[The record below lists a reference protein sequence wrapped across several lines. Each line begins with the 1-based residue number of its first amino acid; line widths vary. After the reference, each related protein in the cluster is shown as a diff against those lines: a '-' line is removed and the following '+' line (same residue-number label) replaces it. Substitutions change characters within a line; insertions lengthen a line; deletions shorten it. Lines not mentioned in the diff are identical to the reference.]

1 MENLNNNKKKN
12 NKMENNKNNN
22 KIDNKNNNESK
33 IHKLKLSEQMKN
45 IFKQLLFHNVGEVET
60 KHLIKN
66 KNFENE
72 LNSYHDILITELK
85 KPINSKK
92 RENIRKLDVIIFAL
106 EKYKYF
112 IRFKLFNKLN
122 RSILRRCAK
131 YFRYK
136 KYNKGDYIFYMS
148 QISDCFYGVLTGSVS
163 IRGILTKNYKIDL
176 QEFENEEIETDRE
189 FFSLEIIE
197 NYKKKKIFS
206 PNEIRAN
213 LEYEKTKIFPGMCFG
228 EWGIINNTVR
238 AGSAYCLEETEVFY
252 MTQEHFI
259 QNLSQIFLNS
269 LNHKKIFLN
278 SIIPKLGLR
287 LSLSVSKFYDFG
299 DVIYTN
305 KDESKFLYIIYQG
318 EASFLYKFDENEIIN
333 KKIRNFKILNSM
345 RKGCVFGKESLNKKI
360 KYYEN
365 NIVCTQ
371 DFTVI
376 YEIKTELL
384 EKEGLDLNLVEKILE
399 EQNEIVDYSFKL
411 KNDLENSIQKKF
423 HFKTKNEML
432 NEKYENIVNLC
443 IENQKKNFVYKNNL
457 HKGKF
462 ELLKPEFLNK
472 NNNKNI
478 KKNYLTLNIKEEN
491 KNDFN
496 NNNLNSN
503 KSLNYI
509 IKNKNNFPSSQMLI
523 YKDLTKNNK
532 EKFKSSKFISS
543 YNSIKKGF
551 SYDFTNNQ
559 TNYQT
564 NSSVNFNF
572 FLTNIQNKSNYL
584 SPLNRE
590 KKIKKPIFLLPNL
603 SFNLFKKKF
612 DLNLKNNKFIGKAI
626 KNFNVKNKEKFI
638 SGNYNVPLI
647 TFLLKNKN

>member
-1 MENLNNNKKKN
+1 MKNFNEKN
-12 NKMENNKNNN
+12 NTNDSNENNEQKN
-22 KIDNKNNNESK
+22 IQSQ
-33 IHKLKLSEQMKN
+33 KLKLSDHMKN

-66 KNFENE
+66 TNFENE

-92 RENIRKLDVIIFAL
+92 KEHIRKLDVIIFAL

-131 YFRYK
+131 FFRYK
-136 KYNKGDYIFYMS
+136 KYKKGEYIFYMS

-163 IRGILTKNYKIDL
+163 IRGILTENYKIDL
-176 QEFENEEIETDRE
+176 QDFENEEIDTDRG
-189 FFSLEIIE
+189 FFSSDIIQS
-197 NYKKKKIFS
+197 YKKKKQIS

-213 LEYEKTKIFPGMCFG
+213 LEYEKTKILPGMCFG

-252 MTQEHFI
+252 MTQEHFL

-269 LNHKKIFLN
+269 LNHKKTFLN

-287 LSLSVSKFYDFG
+287 LSLTVSKFYDFG
-299 DVIYTN
+299 DIIYTKN
-305 KDESKFLYIIYQG
+305 DESKFLYIIYQG
-318 EASFLYKFDENEIIN
+318 EASFLYKFNENEMNN
-333 KKIRNFKILNSM
+333 KKLRNFEVLSSM

-360 KYYEN
+360 KFYEN

-376 YEIKTELL
+376 YEIKTDLL
-384 EKEGLDLNLVEKILE
+384 EKEGLDLYLVEKLLE
-399 EQNEIVDYSFKL
+399 QQNEIVDYNFKL
-411 KNDLENSIQKKF
+411 KNDLEKFIYKKF
-423 HFKTKNEML
+423 HRKTKSEIL
-432 NEKYENIVNLC
+432 NEKYENIVNVC
-443 IENQKKNFVYKNNL
+443 VQNQTKNYFYKINL
-457 HKGKF
+457 PREIKGKF
-462 ELLKPEFLNK
+462 ELLKPEFLNEIK
-472 NNNKNI
+472 SNKNI

-491 KNDFN
+491 KNEFN
-496 NNNLNSN
+496 INNKNFSTN
-503 KSLNYI
+503 KSLNFI
-509 IKNKNNFPSSQMLI
+509 KKNKNIFPSSQMLI
-523 YKDLTKNNK
+523 YKNLSKQTKINKNN
-532 EKFKSSKFISS
+532 EKNSIFS
-543 YNSIKKGF
+543 YNSFQKGF
-551 SYDFTNNQ
+551 S

-564 NSSVNFNF
+564 NSSLNYNF
-572 FLTNIQNKSNYL
+572 FLTNIQNKTNYL
-584 SPLNRE
+584 SPLNRG

-612 DLNLKNNKFIGKAI
+612 DLNLKNNKFIGKTI
-626 KNFNVKNKEKFI
+626 KNFKNVKNKENFI
-638 SGNYNVPLI
+638 TGNYNVPLI
-647 TFLLKNKN
+647 TFLLKKNNNKK